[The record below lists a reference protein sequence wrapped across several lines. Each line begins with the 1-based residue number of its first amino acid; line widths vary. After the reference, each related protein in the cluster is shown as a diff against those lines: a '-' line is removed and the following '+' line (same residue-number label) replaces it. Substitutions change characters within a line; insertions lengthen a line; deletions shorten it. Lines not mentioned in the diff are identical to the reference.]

1 MLLCSSVIGVMLK
14 TYQKRRIQI
23 IPISIVA
30 VKLGNSKLVF
40 IVLLNYNY
48 SFQRPQSCEAG
59 RAIFAFSVISEA
71 LNGGSKIFLT

>member
-23 IPISIVA
+23 IPISIAA
-30 VKLGNSKLVF
+30 VKLRNSKLVF

-48 SFQRPQSCEAG
+48 SFQRPQSCGAG
-59 RAIFAFSVISEA
+59 RAIA
-71 LNGGSKIFLT
+71 LTKYLRFL